1 MLASLTAVVAAGF
14 LAGGYAR
21 AAEPMPGKPQAMAAS
36 PVQEFRLQEH
46 FGVAHSTQ
54 VVTFD
59 LDKLDKD
66 VDPKNCY
73 LLNDAGEE
81 VPFQKVA
88 GGTFGSIA
96 LSMDLPA
103 NTTRTFKL
111 MSGRAPNAFAG
122 GVGVSDAN
130 EGYLEITNGIA
141 GVRVPKVYAP
151 LTNAPK
157 CPIQGVRFRD
167 GTWSSPG
174 TPIVFRNNNGEGGI
188 TSVDAMT
195 VSVKEA
201 GPIRVVVEVNY
212 AITCPEMGG
221 GRVRPAG
228 PAHYTTTFTLE
239 KDQPSVL
246 IETDTDLYSTYSFS
260 LYAGVKP
267 TLLRYQGHHATDPKF
282 GRLADG
288 SVYPQSHMR
297 RNMDALVDVSYDT
310 AVEVGSSRP
319 WLALWNPWASNSGW
333 YWQMYD
339 AAGAANSNAMGIFA
353 GAPGRLISAG
363 GGGPGIYTR
372 PGPDAGVSVLTNLRG
387 PDSSLY
393 YNNTSFNTIR
403 FAWGLHAGTRAEVPE
418 DLKIPSALCRQYVL
432 HGSGINLQKLSRW
445 QLDYADPTPPFGSLY
460 MPRPA
465 IEAMIQRIRTDEAY
479 YRHLHDVEPGSRDIF
494 DLWRDT
500 TGAKVHAMVE
510 RLHKDMQ
517 NLVDEWAN
525 GHGYMSIKYH
535 NQPWLIPPAKT
546 ARYDQVLGSEFITPE
561 ERSRM
566 KAGIALFAN
575 WLWDDDQYPF
585 QTDAGGKWAAGVN
598 MGTANMPGQWVGA
611 RSTYTWFIAAHPAMA
626 PRLNRCLPGFWMIN
640 DAGANNSCPH
650 YAGTFTPQHNVVMQ
664 RKMLGHDDW
673 KTEPKLAKHAEWYMN
688 LLTPAEVRFGG
699 VRSVVVDGD
708 GEANGRP
715 VLFGEM
721 ATACADSQPVLS
733 RRLMWLWK
741 NNGKV
746 HSDFYSSSVL
756 RVNEELPA
764 EDPKLGNATF
774 PGYYSVLRSAWN
786 TPKETSAH
794 CIMGDFYSDHRGD
807 GSSGQLILYA
817 LGAPLSVGWESM
829 YSPHNPT
836 PYSRNTIVPEA
847 SLPMAWNADLPNL
860 GVPVDPWERKTQRQG
875 IFASFPHSG
884 SVTMHAASGADL
896 DWTRHVLSIHPND
909 DYPLFLITDRFTGKK
924 AGDPLI
930 QNWSMMSSGA
940 VATPAGDVTPGESV
954 HPKMP
959 SGGPVH
965 PLKAGLSKFSFTG
978 QSFGKAGVTPAIDW
992 DLYSVAPND
1001 RQFCLGSWGHN
1012 SGGSLGGR
1020 DGFQAANGKPYEQRQ
1035 HLLHI
1040 MGAGG
1045 FTTLIV
1051 PRLKGAAAP
1060 AVTQEDEAFKV
1071 AMPGGTALV
1080 SADGYTYTG
1089 ADKTVATAF
1098 GAQAVAVGGLSAE
1111 GGPTEVVHD
1120 KRAGT
1125 ITVTA
1130 HGPGGKRLV
1139 GVPEDQWRAQDKV
1152 LTWDAAVRKWT
1163 LDYVGGKPGEA
1174 KPATAVL
1181 KGVRR
1186 VAQ

>member
-1 MLASLTAVVAAGF
+1 MTKRTLLAWLTAIVATGF
-14 LAGGYAR
+14 LAGGNVR
-21 AAEPMPGKPQAMAAS
+21 AAEP
-36 PVQEFRLQEH
+36 VQEFKLQEH

-59 LDKLDKD
+59 LDKPDKD

-81 VPFQKVA
+81 VPFQKVT
-88 GGTFGSIA
+88 GGTYGSIA

-111 MSGRAPNAFAG
+111 MAGRAPKAFAG

-130 EGYLEITNGIA
+130 KDYLEVTNGIT
-141 GVRVPKVYAP
+141 GVRVPKVYSP
-151 LTNAPK
+151 LSKTPK

-174 TPIVFRNNNGEGGI
+174 TPVVFANNNGEGGI

-195 VSVKEA
+195 VSVKET

-212 AITCPEMGG
+212 AITCPELKYGAL
-221 GRVRPAG
+221 RLRPAG

-239 KDQPSVL
+239 KNQPSVR

-267 TLLRYQGHHATDPKF
+267 TLLRYQGHHASAPYL

-288 SVYPQSHMR
+288 SVYSPSHER
-297 RNMDALVDVSYDT
+297 PNMDALVDVSYDK

-319 WLALWNPWASNSGW
+319 WLALWNPWAANSGW

-363 GGGPGIYTR
+363 SGGPGIYTR
-372 PGPDAGVSVLTNLRG
+372 PGPDAGISVLTNLRG
-387 PDSSLY
+387 DDNSLY
-393 YNNTSFNTIR
+393 YDNTSFHTIR
-403 FAWGLHAGTRAEVPE
+403 FAWGLHAGTRAEVPA
-418 DLKIPSALCRQYVL
+418 DLKTPSALCRQYVL

-445 QLDYADPTPPFGSLY
+445 QLDYPDPTPPFGSLY

-465 IEAMIQRIRTDEAY
+465 IEAMIKRIRTDEAY
-479 YRHLHDVEPGSRDIF
+479 YRYLYDVEPGSRDIF
-494 DLWRDT
+494 DMWRDT

-561 ERSRM
+561 EKIRM

-585 QTDAGGKWAAGVN
+585 QMDADGKLAAGVN
-598 MGTANMPGQWVGA
+598 MGTSNMPGQWVGA
-611 RSTYTWFIAAHPAMA
+611 RSTYTWFIARHPAMA
-626 PRLNRCLPGFWMIN
+626 HRLKQCLPGFWMIN
-640 DAGANNSCPH
+640 DAGANNSSPH

-664 RKMLGHDDW
+664 RKMLGLDDW
-673 KTEPKLAKHAEWYMN
+673 KAEPKLAKHAEWYMN

-699 VRSVVVDGD
+699 FRSLIVDGD

-733 RRLMWLWK
+733 KRLMWLWK

-807 GSSGQLILYA
+807 GSSGQVVLYA

-847 SLPMAWNADLPNL
+847 SLPMAWNADLPDL
-860 GVPVDPWERKTQRQG
+860 GVRGDPWERKTQRQG
-875 IFASFPHSG
+875 TFASFPHSG
-884 SVTMHAASGADL
+884 SVTMHATSGADL
-896 DWTRHVLSIHPND
+896 NWTRHVLSIHPND
-909 DYPLFLITDRFTGKK
+909 DNPLFLITDRFTGKK
-924 AGDPLI
+924 ADDPLI

-954 HPKMP
+954 YPKMP

-1001 RQFCLGSWGHN
+1001 RQFCLGSWGHD

-1020 DGFQAANGKPYEQRQ
+1020 DAFQAANGKPYEQRQ
-1035 HLLHI
+1035 QLLHTR
-1040 MGAGG
+1040 GSGG

-1051 PRLKGAAAP
+1051 PRRKGAAAP
-1060 AVTQEDEAFKV
+1060 VVTQKGDTLNIVINGETTMLSDTRYSFSSPAQEILTTF
-1071 AMPGGTALV
+1071 GTAP
-1080 SADGYTYTG
+1080 AKTG
-1089 ADKTVATAF
+1089 E
-1098 GAQAVAVGGLSAE
+1098 LSIE
-1111 GGPTEVVHD
+1111 GGATEVIIEKAA
-1120 KRAGT
+1120 KRAV
-1125 ITVTA
+1125 VTA
-1130 HGPGGKRLV
+1130 HAAAGTRLIGLPAGNWRVQSGKLERNPQS
-1139 GVPEDQWRAQDKV
+1139 G
-1152 LTWDAAVRKWT
+1152 KWT
-1163 LDYVGGKPGEA
+1163 LDYLGGEA
-1174 KPATAVL
+1174 MTIVL
-1181 KGVRR
+1181 